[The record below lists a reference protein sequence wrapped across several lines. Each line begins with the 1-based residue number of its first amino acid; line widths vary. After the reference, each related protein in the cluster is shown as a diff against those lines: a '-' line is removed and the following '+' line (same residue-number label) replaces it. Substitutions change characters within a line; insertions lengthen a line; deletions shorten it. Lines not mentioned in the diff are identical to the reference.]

1 MDVDLMLYFLIQ
13 TDYNEK
19 AIEFVHFFKKICII
33 CANICTVKK
42 VRYFNR
48 LSMISACR
56 PGDAAPARM
65 E

>member
-1 MDVDLMLYFLIQ
+1 MDVDLILYFFNRTYISTYYTYFL
-13 TDYNEK
+13 EK
-19 AIEFVHFFKKICII
+19 VDKFDCFFIVIRL
-33 CANICTVKK
+33 NQK